1 MSDKKEEKQV
11 GRYSK
16 AEKDLMKNTFSNN
29 EELLKAI
36 RKIFLQIP
44 LSAFEQTLLKQVSD
58 HPEVL
63 GVLRK
68 TFLPTIDGDAPF
80 NQVIDLWMTID
91 IKDKPAS
98 EGLNFVIARAKLIKY
113 LDQQLNL
120 LEGIVDD
127 SQIVLEECVEI
138 DGKDANEVFS
148 DILFRNTLI
157 YHTEQQLTQIQFLA
171 EQKEETL
178 EEVKKRLEK
187 DSNK

>member
-16 AEKDLMKNTFSNN
+16 AEKDLMKNTFANN

-36 RKIFLQIP
+36 RKVFLQIP
-44 LSAFEQTLLKQVSD
+44 LSAFEQNLLKQVSD

-91 IKDKPAS
+91 IKDKSAS

-113 LDQQLNL
+113 LDQQLEVLGGNGVVD
-120 LEGIVDD
+120 GIEL
-127 SQIVLEECVEI
+127 SKCTEI
-138 DGKDANEVFS
+138 EGKDANEIFS
-148 DILFRNTLI
+148 DMLFRNTLV
-157 YHTEQQLTQIQFLA
+157 YHTEQQLTQIAFLS

-178 EEVKKRLEK
+178 EEAKKRLEK
-187 DSNK
+187 DSSK